1 MGGIIMLLKALY
13 MFLDPSADSAKHR
26 AIIETENSKMILV
39 GVNSVEEGAKIARHF
54 VEEGVVLVELCGAF
68 GYEGA
73 KKVHDQVGNEVP
85 VGMIAHQVWN
95 ATKLA
100 ELLGRE

>member
-1 MGGIIMLLKALY
+1 MLLKVLY
-13 MFLDPSADSAKHR
+13 MFMDPSAESAKHR

-39 GVNSVEEGAKIARHF
+39 GVNSFEEGAKIAKQY
-54 VEEGVVLVELCGAF
+54 VEEGVVLIELCGAF

-85 VGMIAHQVWN
+85 VGMIVHQVRN

-100 ELLGRE
+100 KLKEKM